1 MSNITREM
9 LLSDPTVLQSIQERA
24 YFISETNGFT
34 PGRDEENWLMA
45 EEEVLSKLLA
55 NGSANGAAPAA
66 KAPRKAA
73 AKKVLPEGDALAPA
87 AAPKA
92 TKKVAA
98 LPTDGVAPAPVKRT
112 KKGV

>member
-24 YFISETNGFT
+24 YFISESTGFA
-34 PGRDEENWLMA
+34 PGRDHENWLLA

-55 NGSANGAAPAA
+55 NGSANGTANGAAPAA
-66 KAPRKAA
+66 KAPRKTT
-73 AKKVLPEGDALAPA
+73 AKQALPEGGAPVA
-87 AAPKA
+87 TARPKA

-98 LPTDGVAPAPVKRT
+98 LPADLSSTLGS
-112 KKGV
+112 